1 MNKVILMGRLARDPE
16 TRYTTTGK
24 AVASFSLAVNRR
36 FSRNNN
42 DQQPTAD
49 FIPIIAWDKLADFCG
64 KYLIKGSQIL
74 VEGRLQIRS
83 YDDQNGNKRY
93 ITEVVANEIEFCGSK
108 QQREGGAPAPMPS
121 GAPAGGSLETANGI
135 GKSVDETDD
144 IPF

>member
-108 QQREGGAPAPMPS
+108 QQR
-121 GAPAGGSLETANGI
+121 
-135 GKSVDETDD
+135 
-144 IPF
+144 

>member
-42 DQQPTAD
+42 DQQPT
-49 FIPIIAWDKLADFCG
+49 ADFCG

-121 GAPAGGSLETANGI
+121 GAPAGGSLETANGF